1 MKIDK
6 NGLYVKIHSNKLGP
20 REQSKLKTKSNETPV
35 PANDEQR
42 RGTILTASLECF
54 LKFGYAKT
62 SLDDIA
68 RSANLSRPLLY
79 LKYRNKEEILR
90 AVFNHLVGGGYEV
103 AKKLIAARGKKLATL
118 MDVYEWV
125 LLKPWEKV
133 MGQAMSAEFYD
144 TCRRLCPDVC
154 SQHDKMLSRWVTTVL
169 GNKEQA
175 DVFILAAHGLSTDL
189 PPPKVLRRRLAVL
202 AERFVQNPSECIAD

>member
-1 MKIDK
+1 
-6 NGLYVKIHSNKLGP
+6 
-20 REQSKLKTKSNETPV
+20 LKTKAKETPV

-42 RGTILTASLECF
+42 RATILTASLDCF

-68 RSANLSRPLLY
+68 KSANLSRPLLY
-79 LKYRNKEEILR
+79 LKFRNKEEIFKG
-90 AVFNHLVGGGYEV
+90 VFDHLVGGGYDM
-103 AKKLIAARGKKLATL
+103 AKKLIAARGEKLATL
-118 MDVYEWV
+118 MEVYEWV
-125 LLKPWEKV
+125 LLKPWERV

-144 TCRRLCPDVC
+144 TCRRLFPDVC
-154 SQHDKMLSRWVTTVL
+154 SQHDKMLSRYVTTIL

-175 DVFILAAHGLSTDL
+175 DVFILAAWGLLADL

-202 AERFVQNPSECIAD
+202 SERFIQSPSESMVNE

>member
-1 MKIDK
+1 MKT
-6 NGLYVKIHSNKLGP
+6 
-20 REQSKLKTKSNETPV
+20 KLKETAV

-42 RGTILTASLECF
+42 RATILTASLECF

-68 RSANLSRPLLY
+68 KSANLSRPLLY
-79 LKYRNKEEILR
+79 LKYRNKEEIFR
-90 AVFNHLVGGGYEV
+90 AVFNHLVGGGYEA
-103 AKKLIAARGKKLATL
+103 AKKLIAARGLKLATL
-118 MDVYEWV
+118 MEVYEWV

-154 SQHDKMLSRWVTTVL
+154 GQHDKMLSRYVTTVL
-169 GNKEQA
+169 GNKERA
-175 DVFILAAHGLSTDL
+175 DIFILAAHGLTTDL
-189 PPPKVLRRRLAVL
+189 PSSKVLRRRLTVL
-202 AERFVQNPSECIAD
+202 SERFVQNPSESIANGER